1 MVQYLSHKVTRLV
14 APLAL
19 AGTLVSS
26 AVLAPVHPV
35 FVAALLAQL
44 VLYAMPLL
52 GRAWPATATTLPVRI
67 ATAFVALNW
76 FVVLGFREWLLNRRV
91 HVWR

>member
-1 MVQYLSHKVTRLV
+1 
-14 APLAL
+14 
-19 AGTLVSS
+19 
-26 AVLAPVHPV
+26 
-35 FVAALLAQL
+35 
-44 VLYAMPLL
+44 MPLL
-52 GRAWPATATTLPVRI
+52 GRAWPATATAQPVRI